1 MGLQLLACLLVLL
14 FMYAFAVPMSLA
26 AVSVGIIFSFTLLSW
41 ILDYLKRRTFY
52 RELTGVM
59 EQLGE
64 KYLVSEM
71 VEKPDFYEG
80 EMLWDVLYTT
90 NKSMLE
96 NITEREMKTREFTDY
111 VEAWIHEVKIPLAS
125 LNLMCRDL
133 DRKYIRQLDRI
144 DRQLDQILYYI
155 RSGNAEKDY
164 LIRRVS
170 LAETVKN
177 VALKN
182 KDDLLER
189 GIALEVNLESDTV
202 MTDGKWLEFMLNQII
217 NNSVKY
223 MKREIDGKSG
233 EMMEHESG
241 KLPVEPGKTPGEEPR
256 IRVTSG
262 RAENGVFLRVWDNG
276 IGIPAEDLPMVC
288 RKTFTGQNGRRGAK
302 STGMGLYIVKS
313 LCNKLGHRLDISSRQ
328 GEFTSVTI
336 IFGGK
341 RFLFRREPFRNVTFC
356 KIEKATGKEED
367 GNIFP
372 RKERNSY
379 GKHIIGTEGTEV
391 LRKQGESDQSAGR
404 DFL

>member
-262 RAENGVFLRVWDNG
+262 A
-276 IGIPAEDLPMVC
+276 
-288 RKTFTGQNGRRGAK
+288 GRER
-302 STGMGLYIVKS
+302 
-313 LCNKLGHRLDISSRQ
+313 RLSSRVGQ
-328 GEFTSVTI
+328 RHRHSGGGSPHGLQKNLYRTERTAGSEVHRHGALYRQEPLRQAGTPAGHFLPTGGVYQRDHHLR
-336 IFGGK
+336 GK
-341 RFLFRREPFRNVTFC
+341 RFLFWWY
-356 KIEKATGKEED
+356 A
-367 GNIFP
+367 
-372 RKERNSY
+372 
-379 GKHIIGTEGTEV
+379 
-391 LRKQGESDQSAGR
+391 
-404 DFL
+404 

>member
-1 MGLQLLACLLVLL
+1 MNFLSYLKDRSVSMGLQLLACLLVLL

-26 AVSVGIIFSFTLLSW
+26 AASVGIIFSFTLLSW

-52 RELTGVM
+52 RELTGVL
-59 EQLGE
+59 EQLSE

-80 EMLWDVLYTT
+80 ELLWDALYMT

-133 DRKYIRQLDRI
+133 DRKYVRQLERI

-170 LAETVKN
+170 LTETVKN
-177 VALKN
+177 VALKS

-189 GIALEVNLESDTV
+189 GIDLEVNLESDSV

-223 MKREIDGKSG
+223 AKRGMAGKSG
-233 EMMEHESG
+233 EM
-241 KLPVEPGKTPGEEPR
+241 PCIR
-256 IRVTSG
+256 ITSG
-262 RAENGVFLRVWDNG
+262 RTEGGVFLRVWDNG

-313 LCNKLGHRLDISSRQ
+313 LCDKLGHRLDISSRQ
-328 GEFTSVTI
+328 GEFTGVTI
-336 IFGGK
+336 TFGENDFYFGGN
-341 RFLFRREPFRNVTFC
+341 LSEM
-356 KIEKATGKEED
+356 
-367 GNIFP
+367 
-372 RKERNSY
+372 
-379 GKHIIGTEGTEV
+379 
-391 LRKQGESDQSAGR
+391 
-404 DFL
+404 

>member
-14 FMYAFAVPMSLA
+14 FMYAFAVPMSLV

-90 NKSMLE
+90 NKSMFE

-189 GIALEVNLESDTV
+189 GITLEVNLESDTV

-233 EMMEHESG
+233 EMLENESG

-276 IGIPAEDLPMVC
+276 IGIPAEDLPMLC

-336 IFGGK
+336 IFGENDFYFG
-341 RFLFRREPFRNVTFC
+341 
-356 KIEKATGKEED
+356 GMHSD
-367 GNIFP
+367 GNISGNLS
-372 RKERNSY
+372 EM
-379 GKHIIGTEGTEV
+379 
-391 LRKQGESDQSAGR
+391 
-404 DFL
+404 

>member
-1 MGLQLLACLLVLL
+1 MDSGL
-14 FMYAFAVPMSLA
+14 PEA
-26 AVSVGIIFSFTLLSW
+26 ADV
-41 ILDYLKRRTFY
+41 Y

-125 LNLMCRDL
+125 LNLMCWDL

-189 GIALEVNLESDTV
+189 GITLEVNLESDTV
-202 MTDGKWLEFMLNQII
+202 MTDGKWA
-217 NNSVKY
+217 
-223 MKREIDGKSG
+223 G
-233 EMMEHESG
+233 
-241 KLPVEPGKTPGEEPR
+241 
-256 IRVTSG
+256 
-262 RAENGVFLRVWDNG
+262 
-276 IGIPAEDLPMVC
+276 
-288 RKTFTGQNGRRGAK
+288 
-302 STGMGLYIVKS
+302 
-313 LCNKLGHRLDISSRQ
+313 SS
-328 GEFTSVTI
+328 
-336 IFGGK
+336 
-341 RFLFRREPFRNVTFC
+341 C
-356 KIEKATGKEED
+356 
-367 GNIFP
+367 
-372 RKERNSY
+372 
-379 GKHIIGTEGTEV
+379 
-391 LRKQGESDQSAGR
+391 
-404 DFL
+404 

>member
-1 MGLQLLACLLVLL
+1 MKFWSYLKDRGVSMGLQLLACLLVLL
-14 FMYAFAVPMSLA
+14 FMYAFAVPMSLV

-189 GIALEVNLESDTV
+189 GIALEVNLECDTV

-233 EMMEHESG
+233 EMMENESG

-336 IFGGK
+336 IFGENDFYFG
-341 RFLFRREPFRNVTFC
+341 
-356 KIEKATGKEED
+356 GMHSD
-367 GNIFP
+367 GNISGNLS
-372 RKERNSY
+372 EM
-379 GKHIIGTEGTEV
+379 
-391 LRKQGESDQSAGR
+391 
-404 DFL
+404 

>member
-14 FMYAFAVPMSLA
+14 FMYAFAVPMSLV

-189 GIALEVNLESDTV
+189 GITLEVNLESDTV

-233 EMMEHESG
+233 G
-241 KLPVEPGKTPGEEPR
+241 AR
-256 IRVTSG
+256 
-262 RAENGVFLRVWDNG
+262 
-276 IGIPAEDLPMVC
+276 ED
-288 RKTFTGQNGRRGAK
+288 TGRRAPHPRHKRAGRER
-302 STGMGLYIVKS
+302 
-313 LCNKLGHRLDISSRQ
+313 RLSSRVGQ
-328 GEFTSVTI
+328 RHRHSGGGSPHGVQENLYRTERTAGGEVHRHGALYRQEPLQQTGTSAGYFLPTGGVYQRDHHLR
-336 IFGGK
+336 GK
-341 RFLFRREPFRNVTFC
+341 RFLFRRY
-356 KIEKATGKEED
+356 A
-367 GNIFP
+367 
-372 RKERNSY
+372 
-379 GKHIIGTEGTEV
+379 
-391 LRKQGESDQSAGR
+391 
-404 DFL
+404 

>member
-1 MGLQLLACLLVLL
+1 MKV
-14 FMYAFAVPMSLA
+14 
-26 AVSVGIIFSFTLLSW
+26 
-41 ILDYLKRRTFY
+41 
-52 RELTGVM
+52 
-59 EQLGE
+59 
-64 KYLVSEM
+64 KY
-71 VEKPDFYEG
+71 
-80 EMLWDVLYTT
+80 
-90 NKSMLE
+90 
-96 NITEREMKTREFTDY
+96 
-111 VEAWIHEVKIPLAS
+111 
-125 LNLMCRDL
+125 
-133 DRKYIRQLDRI
+133 
-144 DRQLDQILYYI
+144 
-155 RSGNAEKDY
+155 
-164 LIRRVS
+164 
-170 LAETVKN
+170 

-223 MKREIDGKSG
+223 MERGMDGKSG

-241 KLPVEPGKTPGEEPR
+241 KLPAEPGKTPGEEPR

-336 IFGGK
+336 IFGENDFYFG
-341 RFLFRREPFRNVTFC
+341 
-356 KIEKATGKEED
+356 GMHSD
-367 GNIFP
+367 GNISGNLS
-372 RKERNSY
+372 EM
-379 GKHIIGTEGTEV
+379 
-391 LRKQGESDQSAGR
+391 
-404 DFL
+404 